1 MNKLLNYYTIAKT
14 GNITILGITLMD
26 ISILK
31 QAKTFALDT
40 LFPKICFGCKK
51 EGFFLCKGCFDA
63 LNSQIEV
70 QKCPVCSYRNFSGIL
85 CQVCRKNSDL
95 TRLLFCHD
103 YKNAVVREL
112 IHAFKYGFL
121 RELADPLSVFLINM
135 VKKNKIRLQKTIL
148 VVPIPLHSAKLRKR
162 GLNQSELLAKNF
174 AGYFRLNMIA
184 DNLTRNKNTEPQIE
198 MSNFKKRRE
207 NITGAF
213 EVLRPE
219 EFKNK
224 KIILVDDVSTSRST
238 LEEAAKVLKG
248 AGAKSIW

>member
-1 MNKLLNYYTIAKT
+1 
-14 GNITILGITLMD
+14 
-26 ISILK
+26 
-31 QAKTFALDT
+31 
-40 LFPKICFGCKK
+40 
-51 EGFFLCKGCFDA
+51 
-63 LNSQIEV
+63 
-70 QKCPVCSYRNFSGIL
+70 
-85 CQVCRKNSDL
+85 
-95 TRLLFCHD
+95 
-103 YKNAVVREL
+103 
-112 IHAFKYGFL
+112 
-121 RELADPLSVFLINM
+121 M

-248 AGAKSIW
+248 AGAKSIWGMVVARG